1 MPRNHDISN
10 RVDAI
15 ERCAYCKDYVPV
27 TRIEMELEEK
37 GTYLQ
42 ASVDICEN
50 CLDKSR

>member
-1 MPRNHDISN
+1 MPRNHDVSN

-27 TRIEMELEEK
+27 THIEMELQEQEA
-37 GTYLQ
+37 YLR

-50 CLDKSR
+50 CLDELR